1 MKLNNKGFAIT
12 GILYTLFILFIMILL
27 SILSGLS
34 TKKNIM
40 EKSVESLVDS
50 YKWECIEDTSL
61 TETTETGKY
70 EFTNAEKTK
79 QCYTYLK
86 SGVNLNNSSE
96 ITFTNADCNN
106 ATVKDSLKF
115 SGNYCKASNG

>member
-40 EKSVESLVDS
+40 EKSVETLAND
-50 YKWECIEDTSL
+50 YTWECEK
-61 TETTETGKY
+61 ETTSTTAPETGKY
-70 EFTNAEKTK
+70 EFANGSLL
-79 QCYTYLK
+79 CYTYLK
-86 SGVNLNNSSE
+86 SGTDLSNASSL
-96 ITFTNADCNN
+96 TFTTTDCNN
-106 ATVKDSLKF
+106 KKTTLTFNNK
-115 SGNYCKASNG
+115 YCGSKTSSDE